1 MKTWVKIILGIWL
14 TLAFGIGSLFASKDE
29 DTKTPS
35 KSQTGQTEI
44 KTGTKTTSDE
54 DNSEKEVKKEINAY
68 IIEAYKLQWA
78 KILKD
83 IDSSLQKLDL
93 DDEGI
98 REAYQRIRDT
108 LDTRRKKLQSSDTLS
123 ENSKEILS
131 EYLAYMI
138 VGLNKRIKDLK

>member
-1 MKTWVKIILGIWL
+1 M
-14 TLAFGIGSLFASKDE
+14 
-29 DTKTPS
+29 
-35 KSQTGQTEI
+35 
-44 KTGTKTTSDE
+44 
-54 DNSEKEVKKEINAY
+54 KKEINAY

-93 DDEGI
+93 DDEGM

-108 LDTRRKKLQSSDTLS
+108 LDSRRKKLQSSDTLS
-123 ENSKEILS
+123 DNSKEILS

-138 VGLNKRIKDLK
+138 VGLNKRIKDIK